1 MAGWVK
7 LDTRAITLSPSEFWT
22 VAEASSFEEL
32 EGIMPDLEIPK
43 GGRVRITME
52 LTQPVAPAFDLVGAE
67 QLFGGLMPEGLAL
80 IDVHGEGWTT
90 VVIEGE
96 SDPVRLAAIAAFL
109 VQHWLGLSLAAIGIA
124 ATLGFLLLAVKV
136 DINKV
141 IEAAPSVTKWL
152 AIGAVGAAG
161 IGLLAVLSK
170 KRGVIERA

>member
-1 MAGWVK
+1 MAEWVK
-7 LDTRAITLSPSEFWT
+7 LDTKTITLSPSGFWT

-52 LTQPVAPAFDLVGAE
+52 LNQPFAPAFDLAGAE
-67 QLFGGLMPEGLAL
+67 HLFEEVMPEGLAL

-96 SDPVRLAAIAAFL
+96 SDPVRLAAIGAFL
-109 VQHWLGLSLAAIGIA
+109 VAHWLGLSLAAIGIA
-124 ATLGFLLLAVKV
+124 AALGFLLLAIKI
-136 DINKV
+136 DINKA
-141 IEAAPSVTKWL
+141 IGAAPSVTKWL

-170 KRGVIERA
+170 KKRG